1 MTASG
6 QGARGNAKGRPVCD
20 GSGSLVAKF
29 VNESRFRAGYL
40 RLSYPIERRAIDRAP
55 CRLLHRLGLVSRGR
69 NRVAGFKGCS
79 MSTETAAASPP
90 REPER
95 DALRA
100 EAIIAAVLTLAM
112 VGTRGEKD
120 AGHVVKEYRKILHE
134 LRAGVPL
141 W

>member
-1 MTASG
+1 
-6 QGARGNAKGRPVCD
+6 
-20 GSGSLVAKF
+20 
-29 VNESRFRAGYL
+29 
-40 RLSYPIERRAIDRAP
+40 
-55 CRLLHRLGLVSRGR
+55 
-69 NRVAGFKGCS
+69 

-120 AGHVVKEYRKILHE
+120 AAHVVMEYRKILHE